1 MERLPTTPHD
11 AVFRQML
18 TQKEVARDFLQIH
31 LPEAFL
37 NICDM
42 ETLTLESGSFIEDDL
57 RTCYSG
63 ILYSLQTKYGPGYV

>member
-57 RTCYSG
+57 RTRANP
-63 ILYSLQTKYGPGYV
+63 TN